1 MALQIE
7 TDFGKK
13 TSKIGLKKQTNQAG
27 LLKRTNQ
34 AGMGKL
40 INNMQNNKP
49 KSAIA
54 KFLESLSDDR
64 FKNVKKVDTII

>member
-13 TSKIGLKKQTNQAG
+13 NSRIGLGKQTNQAG
-27 LLKRTNQ
+27 LGKRTNQ
-34 AGMGKL
+34 AGMKKL
-40 INNMQNNKP
+40 VNSMQNGKP

-64 FKNVKKVDTII
+64 FKSVKKVDTVI